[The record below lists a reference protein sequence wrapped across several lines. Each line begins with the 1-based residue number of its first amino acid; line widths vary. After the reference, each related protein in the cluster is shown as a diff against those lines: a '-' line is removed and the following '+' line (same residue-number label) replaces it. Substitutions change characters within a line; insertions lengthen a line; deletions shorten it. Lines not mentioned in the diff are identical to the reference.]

1 MCAEGPPPGRGGA
14 RGGRA
19 EGRVRVDVLLVER
32 GLARSRTEAQGLVIE
47 GRVRVDGRPVAKP
60 GLKVEPGAGLELE
73 PPSRRYVSRGGLK
86 LEKALDFFG
95 LDVTG
100 LDCLDVGASTGGFT
114 DCLLRRGAR
123 RVYAVDVGYGL
134 LAWSLQTDPRV
145 VVLDR
150 TNARHLEPESFR
162 RAAEARLAGR
172 PADGDREF
180 RWPTFATCDVSFIS
194 LLKVFPAVATV
205 LREPWQAVLLVKP
218 QFEAG
223 RELVGPRGV
232 VRDPEVHVDVLEAV
246 AGGLARLGWP
256 ARGLTYSPIRGP
268 EGNLEYLL
276 LLARGPVAAGPGLH
290 GTREEAAAG
299 AVTRVLVERVVA
311 DAFAALA
318 GKS

>member
-1 MCAEGPPPGRGGA
+1 M
-14 RGGRA
+14 
-19 EGRVRVDVLLVER
+19 
-32 GLARSRTEAQGLVIE
+32 VIE
-47 GRVRVDGRPVAKP
+47 GRVRVDGRPVGKP
-60 GLKVEPGAGLELE
+60 GLKVEPGAGLELDA
-73 PPSRRYVSRGGLK
+73 PSRRYVSRGGLK
-86 LEKALDFFG
+86 LEKALDYFG

-194 LLKVFPAVATV
+194 LLKLDFDSA
-205 LREPWQAVLLVKP
+205 ES
-218 QFEAG
+218 G
-223 RELVGPRGV
+223 I
-232 VRDPEVHVDVLEAV
+232 
-246 AGGLARLGWP
+246 LAAQG
-256 ARGLTYSPIRGP
+256 IRGS
-268 EGNLEYLL
+268 EG
-276 LLARGPVAAGPGLH
+276 
-290 GTREEAAAG
+290 
-299 AVTRVLVERVVA
+299 
-311 DAFAALA
+311 
-318 GKS
+318 